1 MTVDIIDHS
10 RIIMHTEEQTSLGFP
25 NIVFRKR
32 VTLKFTGN
40 IILSKLSVRRC
51 SKWPTISNAI

>member
-32 VTLKFTGN
+32 ELRNKLILMKLTYDKGN
-40 IILSKLSVRRC
+40 KNI
-51 SKWPTISNAI
+51 